1 MYPCQGASHRMF
13 PASSLLRCFSSLL
26 SLWHHRAIQMPR
38 WDSWELSWILLLCTS
53 PITQSGQ
60 FHLQSHP
67 QKCLLSTVSVSYHLD
82 HDFRHLIIPLTNI
95 YLLVTYCSHLLCVW
109 RWTEE
114 KEARERERRVGE
126 FLGRGVTW
134 LPGSERDPGCYI
146 EGSLEGEKQEQEN
159 GEGSNAVFLTRGDIG
174 LYQPEC

>member
-1 MYPCQGASHRMF
+1 MYPCQGASRRMF

-38 WDSWELSWILLLCTS
+38 WDSWELSWILLLSTS

-95 YLLVTYCSHLLCVW
+95 YLLVTYCVFEGELKK
-109 RWTEE
+109 RKQGKE
-114 KEARERERRVGE
+114 KGV
-126 FLGRGVTW
+126 LGRFWVEEW
-134 LPGSERDPGCYI
+134 HDCLALK
-146 EGSLEGEKQEQEN
+146 GSLAAILKEDWRGEKQEQEN